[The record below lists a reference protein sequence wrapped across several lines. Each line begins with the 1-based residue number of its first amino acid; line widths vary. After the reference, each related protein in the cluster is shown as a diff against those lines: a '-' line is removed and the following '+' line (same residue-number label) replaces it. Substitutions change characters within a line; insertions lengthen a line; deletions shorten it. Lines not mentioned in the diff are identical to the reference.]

1 MFSPSVIR
9 RASTSLKNCIRF
21 LTAAPLAMADYK
33 KAHSIYDFTVKDIK
47 GQPVSLEKYRGHVCI
62 IVNVASQCGY
72 TKTHYDQLVEL
83 YEQYHESKG
92 LCILGKPRV
101 LLEKSCLIL
110 CFIKAFP
117 CNQFGNQEPGNNEE
131 ICEFV
136 SKKNVKFDMFDKINV
151 NGDEADP
158 LFKYLK
164 HKQGGTFGSFI
175 KWNFTKFIIDRNGQ
189 PVERHGP
196 NTNPKDLVKSLEK
209 YW

>member
-1 MFSPSVIR
+1 MFSPAIR

-21 LTAAPLAMADYK
+21 LTAAPVAMADYK
-33 KAHSIYDFTVKDIK
+33 EAHSIYDFTVKDIK

-83 YEQYHESKG
+83 YGQYHDSKG
-92 LCILGKPRV
+92 LCIL
-101 LLEKSCLIL
+101 
-110 CFIKAFP
+110 AFP

-196 NTNPKDLVKSLEK
+196 KTNPKDLVKSLEK